1 MNGAFTPFTGWRAAV
16 ACAIPAGAMTDRPP
30 NRAGGA
36 ILAGAIIAGA
46 VAGVV
51 AGQPSVGFLVG
62 AGLGAALLLAIW
74 LHDRRR

>member
-1 MNGAFTPFTGWRAAV
+1 MNGAFTPFRGWRTAA
-16 ACAIPAGAMTDRPP
+16 ACAIPAGIMTHDPP
-30 NRAGGA
+30 NRAGGV

-46 VAGVV
+46 VAGVI

-62 AGLGAALLLAIW
+62 VSTGAAALLAIW